1 MAFYLVTAYNITAA
15 NAPIISTTTKHYNKW
30 QALQD
35 FYKLQALA
43 SLKQGLYY
51 IGVQRYKAPG
61 IASKSIVKSSYYNGK
76 QQTYT
81 GIN

>member
-1 MAFYLVTAYNITAA
+1 MAFYLVTAYNITAV
-15 NAPIISTTTKHYNKW
+15 NAPVISTTIKHYSKW
-30 QALQD
+30 QALQC

-43 SLKQGLYY
+43 SLKEGLYY

-61 IASKSIVKSSYYNGK
+61 IAGKSIVRSSYYNGK

>member
-1 MAFYLVTAYNITAA
+1 MAFYLVTAYSITAV

-30 QALQD
+30 
-35 FYKLQALA
+35 QALA